1 MPIIQNVDLIV
12 PQHYSALN
20 AKLGFGIS
28 SYKKQHKTRH
38 DVARKP
44 QYIVFGRPL
53 ESGVTFDIALATIA
67 P

>member
-20 AKLGFGIS
+20 AKQGFGIS
-28 SYKKQHKTRH
+28 SYKKLHKTPH

-44 QYIVFGRPL
+44 QYTVLGRLL
-53 ESGVTFDIALATIA
+53 ESVVAFDIALATIA